1 MKTANAGADDEVEV
15 LGRRYRFKVAEGD
28 RAALQQAAA
37 RLRDELVAIQGD
49 RRRGD
54 AIELLVLAALRLSLD
69 TAADAGALNALD
81 ARLQALTAE
90 VRAAQEV

>member
-1 MKTANAGADDEVEV
+1 MKTAKPGADDEVEV

-54 AIELLVLAALRLSLD
+54 ATELLVLAALRLRPDERRVGSDRRPRGSSL
-69 TAADAGALNALD
+69 
-81 ARLQALTAE
+81 RALTA
-90 VRAAQEV
+90 